1 MTYTI
6 HDNTQGIP
14 MNRER
19 VILDT
24 DPAIG
29 VKFRDLDDGLAIL
42 FLLASPEVHLEGLT
56 INFGNVDTDRGL
68 TAARTVLQ
76 VAGADTPVYSG
87 SRSKTDLGT
96 MNPAVEFMIET
107 VRANPKQITLLAV
120 APLTNVATAMMLD
133 DTFAENLRG
142 LIVMG
147 GTFSFPFFS
156 FFGEFNFHNDG
167 VAASRVIRA
176 PIPKTLITMD
186 VCSQAVFQD
195 RHLDRIREKKSR
207 VAEFLSGV
215 IPHWLSLNKKV
226 FFRKKGFFPWDPVAA
241 AYLIERTLFD
251 DNRYTLDVSRT
262 GPRAGRLVNARKL
275 SADDAAGS
283 AVVTVPLHLDG
294 ERFMEL
300 LLERLLSL

>member
-1 MTYTI
+1 M
-6 HDNTQGIP
+6 NT
-14 MNRER
+14 ER

-56 INFGNVDTDRGL
+56 INFGNVGADRGFK
-68 TAARTVLQ
+68 AAREVLQ
-76 VAGADTPVYSG
+76 VADADTPVYPG
-87 SRSKTDLGT
+87 SASKADLGR
-96 MNPAVEFMIET
+96 MNPAVEFLIET
-107 VRANPKQITLLAV
+107 VKANPKEITVLAV
-120 APLTNVATAMMLD
+120 APLTNVATAMILD
-133 DTFAENLRG
+133 DTFAENLKG

-167 VAASRVIRA
+167 VAASRVIGA
-176 PIPKTLITMD
+176 PVPKTLITMD

-195 RHLDRIREKKSR
+195 RHLARIREKKGR
-207 VAEFLSGV
+207 VAEYLAGV
-215 IPHWLSLNKKV
+215 IPHWLNLNKRV

-241 AYLIERTLFD
+241 AYLIDRTLFD

-262 GPRAGRLVNARKL
+262 GLRAGRLIHARPL
-275 SADDAAGS
+275 SSDEKDIPGA
-283 AVVTVPLHLDG
+283 VTVPLRLDG

-300 LLERLLSL
+300 LLERLLSF

>member
-1 MTYTI
+1 
-6 HDNTQGIP
+6 

-56 INFGNVDTDRGL
+56 INFGNVGADRGFKV
-68 TAARTVLQ
+68 AREVLK
-76 VAGADTPVYSG
+76 VADADTPVYLG
-87 SRSKTDLGT
+87 SASKTDLGR

-107 VRANPKQITLLAV
+107 VKASPKEITVLAV
-120 APLTNVATAMMLD
+120 APLTNVATAMMFD
-133 DTFAENLRG
+133 STFAGNLKE

-156 FFGEFNFHNDG
+156 FIGEFNFHNDG
-167 VAASRVIRA
+167 AAASRVIGA

-195 RHLDRIREKKSR
+195 RHLARIREKKSR
-207 VAEFLSGV
+207 VAQYLAEV
-215 IPHWLSLNKKV
+215 IPHWLNLNKKV

-241 AYLIERTLFD
+241 AYLIDKTLFD
-251 DNRYTLDVSRT
+251 DNRYTLDVSQT
-262 GPRAGRLVNARKL
+262 GLRAGRLINTRLLPEDEKN
-275 SADDAAGS
+275 DPAA
-283 AVVTVPLHLDG
+283 VTVPLHLDG

-300 LLERLLSL
+300 LIARLLSL

>member
-1 MTYTI
+1 
-6 HDNTQGIP
+6 

-56 INFGNVDTDRGL
+56 INFGNVDADRGL
-68 TAARTVLQ
+68 EAAREVLR
-76 VAGADTPVYSG
+76 VAGADTPVYPG
-87 SRSKTDLGT
+87 STSKTDLGT
-96 MNPAVEFMIET
+96 MSPAVEFMIET
-107 VRANPKQITLLAV
+107 VKANPKKITVLAV
-120 APLTNVATAMMLD
+120 APLTNVATAMILD
-133 DTFAENLRG
+133 DTFAQNLRG

-147 GTFSFPFFS
+147 GTFSFPVFS

-167 VAASRVIRA
+167 VSASRVIRA
-176 PIPKTLITMD
+176 HVPKILITMD

-195 RHLDRIREKKSR
+195 RHLALIREKNSR
-207 VAEFLSGV
+207 VAEYLAEV
-215 IPHWLSLNKKV
+215 IPHWLNLNKKV

-241 AYLIERTLFD
+241 AYLIDKTLFD
-251 DNRYTLDVSRT
+251 DNRYTLDVSQT
-262 GPRAGRLVNARKL
+262 GPRAGRLVNSRIL
-275 SADDAAGS
+275 SSEDEKDTPAA
-283 AVVTVPLHLDG
+283 VTVPLRLDG